1 MSSNDALARK
11 AGLDPTRLPRHV
23 AIIMDGNGR
32 WAKQRS
38 LDRLQGHRQGVKAIE
53 RVLQACLDLHLPYLT
68 LFAFSTENWRRPVEE
83 VNGIMAL
90 LKQFLAIEKE
100 RLKANGVRL
109 NVVGELD
116 MLTGDVQESL
126 AEARAFTSNCSELV
140 LTVALSYGGRA
151 EIAAAVRKIAA
162 DVREGRLAVEAID
175 EERIAG
181 YLYMS
186 DIPDPDLLIRT
197 SGEVRISNFLLWQLA
212 YSEIFISDTYWP
224 DFDEAELVRILQDFQ
239 GRKRRFGNI

>member
-83 VNGIMAL
+83 VSGIMAL
-90 LKQFLAIEKE
+90 LKQFLATEKE

-116 MLTGDVQESL
+116 MLAGDVQESL
-126 AEARAFTSNCSELV
+126 AEARAFTSGCSELV

-162 DVREGRLAVEAID
+162 DVREGRIAVETID